1 MSSSRVN
8 FFLQN
13 KKLTLETW
21 LNLIKTSVSII
32 LALVLEKTFA
42 IYFLKRPIC
51 VLWQFVKTQ
60 VPIQLLVIK
69 KLMATA
75 VNILKL
81 NRNSVD
87 ETNGSKEN
95 RMKWMHKRPKRE
107 TVVEV
112 LQLRR
117 TTFLL
122 HYTYTHQ
129 INTQQWIKLHFTFDS
144 CQAIFVDLSYLLQ
157 HYSIYLGTNYTLCSS
172 YIVHM

>member
-1 MSSSRVN
+1 M
-8 FFLQN
+8 
-13 KKLTLETW
+13 
-21 LNLIKTSVSII
+21 
-32 LALVLEKTFA
+32 EKTFT

-60 VPIQLLVIK
+60 VPIQLLVVK

-75 VNILKL
+75 VPILKL

-95 RMKWMHKRPKRE
+95 RMKWMHKHPKRE

-117 TTFLL
+117 TTFPL

-129 INTQQWIKLHFTFDS
+129 INTQQWIKLHFTLDS
-144 CQAIFVDLSYLLQ
+144 CQAIFVDLPYLLQ
-157 HYSIYLGTNYTLCSS
+157 YYSIYLGSLLICYIKTRKEQPMPNSCIVSISMLRNWGLKITRNYISP
-172 YIVHM
+172 VPG